1 MAKISLYDPR
11 EVSRYHGAI
20 FVTVRDSWY
29 GITDN
34 GLFTGKPLVEG
45 APVAL
50 IAGIEPAHKREALE
64 YLDPN
69 QPDLHER
76 FDDYILE
83 VGQEPKEGLHLI
95 VGFRPAPAQGDK
107 LYYGIVSSLIEKIE
121 GITSS
126 S

>member
-1 MAKISLYDPR
+1 MGKISLYDPTG
-11 EVSRYHGAI
+11 VSRYHGAI
-20 FVTVRDSWY
+20 FVTVKDSWY

-34 GLFTGKPLVEG
+34 GLFTGKPLLEG

-50 IAGIEPAHKREALE
+50 IAGIEPAHKSTALMH
-64 YLDPN
+64 LDPKR
-69 QPDLHER
+69 PDLHER

-95 VGFRPAPAQGDK
+95 LSFRPAPAQGDE
-107 LYYGIVSSLIEKIE
+107 LYYGIVSSLIGKIE